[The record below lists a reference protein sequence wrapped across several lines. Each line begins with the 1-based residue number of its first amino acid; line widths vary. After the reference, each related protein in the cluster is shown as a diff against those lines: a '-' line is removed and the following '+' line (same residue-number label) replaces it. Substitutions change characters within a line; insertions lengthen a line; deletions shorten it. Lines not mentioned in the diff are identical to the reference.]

1 MFNLFTTVLTTMLL
15 LVDIQSIS
23 PANETD
29 VLSLDGTPSDLPYPT
44 TSMPIVLSE
53 SSTFNLLSSFNQ
65 EVSNADE
72 NDISDDDD
80 FPKQSD
86 VTTTTVSNVIRPTE
100 PVPTTIKPAVDN
112 SKILCPIKILN
123 ITISQQLIP
132 ASFLALR
139 GVFYNLARLNGTQY
153 FYGKASELLEKEGN
167 VASIAAYF
175 AKRSTRGKEKL
186 LVAYRF
192 LQNSSATPMYSYLLK
207 EKYFNLNVIGGKW
220 TNPAWD
226 CVLNKWVFGWI
237 LSVQGIR

>member
-1 MFNLFTTVLTTMLL
+1 MFNIWISVLTTLL
-15 LVDIQSIS
+15 LLAHIHSIS
-23 PANETD
+23 PSNETETASVD
-29 VLSLDGTPSDLPYPT
+29 TTTSDLSYPT
-44 TSMPIVLSE
+44 TSIPPFNSLS
-53 SSTFNLLSSFNQ
+53 FDQ
-65 EVSNADE
+65 ELSNADE
-72 NDISDDDD
+72 NDVLEDDD

-86 VTTTTVSNVIRPTE
+86 VTTTTVSNVIRPTVVDRE
-100 PVPTTIKPAVDN
+100 PVPTTSKPAVDN

-123 ITISQQLIP
+123 ITISQELIP

-139 GVFYNLARLNGTQY
+139 GVFYNLARLNSTQY
-153 FYGKASELLEKEGN
+153 FYSKATELLEKEAN

-192 LQNSSATPMYSYLLK
+192 VQNSSASPMYSFLLK